1 MYSIAFRHDL
11 NLLDVAWTGLMTE
24 AAARAYVEEGRAR
37 FRQSGFKAGYRFRL
51 DLTPVHVHPPASV
64 ERIMTGLSDIP
75 RASRI
80 AVVTTSTIT
89 RLQIRR
95 LLPRPYMSFFDTPE
109 AGLTWLV
116 GSPAVES
123 AA

>member
-109 AGLTWLV
+109 AALTWLV
-116 GSPAVES
+116 GSPAAEI

>member
-11 NLLDVAWTGLMTE
+11 NLLDITWNGLMTE
-24 AAARAYVEEGRAR
+24 TVARAYVEEGKVG
-37 FRQSGFKAGYRFRL
+37 FRRSGFKPGYRFRL
-51 DLTPVHVHPPASV
+51 DMSPVHVQPPASV
-64 ERIMTGLSDIP
+64 ELIVNGLCDVP

-95 LLPRPYMSFFDTPE
+95 LLPRPYLAFFDTGQ
-109 AGLTWLV
+109 AALAWLV
-116 GSPAVES
+116 GSPATDI

>member
-24 AAARAYVEEGRAR
+24 AVAHAYVEELTAR
-37 FRQSGFKAGYRFRL
+37 FVREGFRSGYRLRMDFSRVAVQ
-51 DLTPVHVHPPASV
+51 PQEAV
-64 ERIMTGLSDIP
+64 MTINSRCRGFP

-80 AVVTTSTIT
+80 AIVTTSGIT
-89 RLQIRR
+89 RLQVRR
-95 LLPRPYMSFFDTPE
+95 LMPQPYLSIFDT
-109 AGLTWLV
+109 ADAALAWLV
-116 GSPAVES
+116 QGNAI

>member
-116 GSPAVES
+116 GSPAVEI

>member
-24 AAARAYVEEGRAR
+24 AAACAYVEEGRAR

-116 GSPAVES
+116 GSPAVEI

>member
-1 MYSIAFRHDL
+1 MYSIAFRPEL
-11 NLLDVAWTGLMTE
+11 NLLDIAWTGLMTE

-37 FRQSGFKAGYRFRL
+37 FRQSGFTAGYRFRL
-51 DLTPVHVHPPASV
+51 DLSPVHVQPPASV
-64 ERIMTGLSDIP
+64 EPIMTGLSDIP

-95 LLPRPYMSFFDTPE
+95 LLPRPYLSFFDTPE
-109 AGLTWLV
+109 AALTWLV
-116 GSPAVES
+116 GSPAAEI